1 MWITCLQSLNENRTW
16 GLLSSGATANI
27 RDRIIFKDGYLKSLS
42 LDLSALLNFVSLKL
56 ILLACIFWLLPFSF
70 FAHLKCQ
77 SVVLVLQKPGT
88 CSVRC
93 SCCTAAVDARCRRQ
107 WWVMFPW
114 QAAFKLLLMGYGGGW
129 RASRAVEPAALLCVA
144 Q

>member
-16 GLLSSGATANI
+16 GLLSSGVTANI

-42 LDLSALLNFVSLKL
+42 LGLSALLNFVSLKL
-56 ILLACIFWLLPFSF
+56 IFLACIFWLLPFSF

-88 CSVRC
+88 GSVRC
-93 SCCTAAVDARCRRQ
+93 SCSTAAVDARCGRQ
-107 WWVMFPW
+107 RWVMFPW
-114 QAAFKLLLMGYGGGW
+114 QAAFKLLLMGYGEGW